1 MILLP
6 AVQGAWTD
14 RVLLPGAFPLE
25 GSLGQRRWP
34 EAGRSTDSY
43 LQQRLV
49 QCSPECLSKCPPESK
64 SASEAEE
71 AACRESHDCADTDQ
85 SEADLQA
92 DAKVQKRSLSR
103 RSSPLSSVLSC
114 RCIMGSVEVGT
125 LRHGEIMSHRTP
137 GGGPQAVDPTWVLLP
152 GNFKP
157 GENQALP
164 VRDPGQYSQ
173 SPEDEDFSGASWY
186 PSWEA
191 LLPDAEHPLC
201 RTRASW
207 LPAGVVL
214 PM

>member
-71 AACRESHDCADTDQ
+71 AACRESHDCTDTDQ

-103 RSSPLSSVLSC
+103 RSSPPVQCPFLQVHHGQC
-114 RCIMGSVEVGT
+114 RGGDTEAWRNHVPPHTREWTSGCGPHVGAPP
-125 LRHGEIMSHRTP
+125 RQFQAWRKS
-137 GGGPQAVDPTWVLLP
+137 GPACARPRAVFLVSR
-152 GNFKP
+152 G
-157 GENQALP
+157 
-164 VRDPGQYSQ
+164 
-173 SPEDEDFSGASWY
+173 
-186 PSWEA
+186 
-191 LLPDAEHPLC
+191 
-201 RTRASW
+201 
-207 LPAGVVL
+207 
-214 PM
+214 